1 MATRAKQKP
10 ARRHRLPVTEA
21 IQRLMTD
28 YRLWALVPNV
38 DRITLQ
44 MDDPENPGGDVGQ
57 IVGEVLRPTF
67 PKGVCRKC
75 GCSEFDACQTG
86 AFDDP
91 CAWTDRTRTLCTACE
106 GR

>member
-1 MATRAKQKP
+1 VAARAKKKA
-10 ARRHRLPVTEA
+10 ARRRLPVTEA
-21 IQRLMTD
+21 IHHLMTH

-57 IVGEVLRPTF
+57 IVGEVLRPKF

-75 GCSEFDACQTG
+75 GCSELDACVG
-86 AFDDP
+86 ALGDG
-91 CAWTDRTRTLCTACE
+91 CAWTDRTQTLCTACE
-106 GR
+106 DR